1 MAQSEMT
8 VVELREWLRGW
19 VCRATGLE
27 LSKVTD
33 DRSLEEYGLSSRD
46 AVTLSADLED
56 LLGRPLDATVA
67 YQHPTIATLA
77 EYAINGPVESDEP
90 VDLHTFRERGAGM
103 EFDVAIIGM
112 ATRFPGGADTPEAT
126 WELLSSGRDATGPRP
141 ASRWSEWAGDAY
153 VQQVL
158 AEAPDSGGWLAD
170 DEVRDF
176 DAEFFGM
183 SPREAEMVDPQQ
195 RLALELTWEALENAH
210 LPASDLKGHEVGVFI
225 GSSSSDFQVFLTADS
240 AAASPYAV
248 TGASNSIISNRV
260 SYTFDFRGPSMT
272 LDTACST
279 SLVTIHEAV
288 NSLRLHESDLA
299 VAGGVNMMLA
309 PAATMGFAKTG
320 AALSPDGKIKAFS
333 SDANGICRAEGGG
346 VFILKR
352 LSEAERDG
360 DQILAVIKGSAVN
373 SDGRSNG
380 MTAPNPDAQVAVLRQ
395 AYADAGVNPR
405 EVDYIEAHGTG
416 TILGDPIEASALGQ
430 VLGRGRDADKP
441 TLLGSAKT
449 NFGHMESA
457 AGAAG
462 LAKVVLGMNKDA
474 LPPTLNFAGP
484 NPYID
489 FDTARLSVVT
499 DTTAWP
505 RYSGRALAGVSGF
518 GFGGTNAHV
527 VVAEY
532 QPTPVMALTDADA
545 APGADAGAGEAGSVT
560 AAGADS
566 AAGGVDG
573 DVVVVAPGAGTTADA
588 EQGTDAGQGTDTAG
602 TDDVARSV
610 AEAVAR
616 NAETLATTGTSA
628 PGAPATVLVVSG
640 SLPSRRRATAGQIAD
655 WLEAQDDSLD
665 LGAVARTLATRNHG
679 RSRGAVV
686 GHTRAELVAGL
697 RALAAGDPGPGVFS
711 ADAPAGTGD
720 VWVFAGFGAQHRKM
734 AKELYLSNP
743 LFASCLDAVDDLI
756 DFEAGYRMA
765 EMFLDDEVTYGVET
779 AQVGIFA
786 IQIALIDT
794 LKALGASPEA
804 VIGHSMGE
812 VAAAY
817 ATGGLNLEDAVRVI
831 CVRSRLMGDAE
842 QQVSDEDAGAMALV
856 EYSADEVAQIIADN
870 PQFASIEPAV
880 YAAPTHTTV
889 GGRAKPVA
897 EFVAWVEE
905 QGKFARQLQVRGAG
919 HTSDVDML
927 LGELAAEIA
936 GLEPRPLTAA
946 LFSSVDREVLYR
958 AGDGPIHSEEYWVKG
973 MRHQVWFTHAVRK
986 AVDDGYVTFLEFAPN
1001 PVAAMSIAA
1010 TCFDAGLMEP
1020 NLLYSLKRKESEADT
1035 LLNAIAQLYVHG
1047 HTIDMPSVVEMLH
1060 GHVTGAGR
1068 YAAVPGTQWKR
1079 RTLWPAVTAGGGSGE
1094 GRMPGAHV
1102 ALPDGRHA
1110 WQARAEVVPSVDALM
1125 TAAAASVVEGATL
1138 TAVNRPGLLPASG
1151 AVTTTMTPHPGGASL
1166 QVHAH
1171 VGDGAAPRF
1180 ELVAECAVTGGTPI
1194 DPDAAPE
1201 PHYVSAES
1209 DAPVVEGDE
1218 DDDEAS
1224 GRWDPNSGE
1233 KIGDR
1238 LARIIG
1244 SSMGYSPDDLPRE
1257 LPLLD
1262 LGLDSLMAVR
1272 IKNRVEHEFS
1282 IPPLELQ
1289 AMRDASL
1296 NDVTDMVTFAVENP
1310 EQVGELAAQQA
1321 SGEGAV
1327 DVAALR
1333 DGGAAAAG
1341 AAGAA
1346 VAGGAAAGG
1355 GASGAADADSV
1366 SIAPRDD
1373 TERMAFGAWAVVTGA
1388 AAPGVTGALPTIDDA
1403 TRATLAAR
1411 LSERSGGDIS
1421 AEQVAGVTTIAE
1433 VADLLRPFTESA
1445 VEGNVRV
1452 LREGSDQRTPL
1463 FLFHAA
1469 GGSSFVYEPLVERLA
1484 ADTPVYGVERTEGP
1498 LPERAASYLDR
1509 IREIAGGRPIAVG
1522 GWSFGG
1528 ALAVE
1533 VAQQLRGQGH
1543 EIALVVLL
1551 DTVQPSEAVPD
1562 TLDEAEARWKRYSE
1576 FAKKT
1581 YGLDVQVPREFLAEH
1596 GEDGVLAMLLEAMGS
1611 EANAMGGGVIE
1622 HQRASFVDNRIL
1634 QSADLTNW
1642 AGTGA
1647 EVPFVLYR
1655 AERMHDG
1662 AIELEPRYAH
1672 VDPDGGWAQI
1682 VTELE
1687 IVHLSGDH
1695 LAIVDEPVVGTVGK
1709 HLARRLSELDSDVLK
1724 GPDA

>member
-8 VVELREWLRGW
+8 VVELRDWLRGW
-19 VCRATGLE
+19 VSRATGLDVA
-27 LSKVTD
+27 KVTD
-33 DRSLEEYGLSSRD
+33 DRSLEEFGLSSRD

-67 YQHPTIATLA
+67 YQHPTIASLA
-77 EYAINGPVESDEP
+77 EYVVNGPAEIDEP
-90 VDLHTFRERGAGM
+90 GDLHTFRHRGAGM
-103 EFDVAIIGM
+103 EFDVAVIGF
-112 ATRFPGGADTPEAT
+112 ATRFPGGADSPEAT
-126 WELLSSGRDATGPRP
+126 WELLSEGRDATSPRP
-141 ASRWSEWAGDAY
+141 ATRWSEWAGDSY

-158 AEAPDSGGWLAD
+158 AEAPDRGGWLD
-170 DEVRDF
+170 DSEVRDF

-195 RLALELTWEALENAH
+195 RLALELTWEALEHAH

-225 GSSSSDFQVFLTADS
+225 GSSSSDYQVFLTSDS

-279 SLVTIHEAV
+279 SLVAIHEAV

-320 AALSPDGKIKAFS
+320 AALSPDGRIKAFS

-346 VFILKR
+346 LFILKR

-360 DQILAVIKGSAVN
+360 DVVLAVIKGSAVN

-395 AYADAGVNPR
+395 AYADAGVDPR
-405 EVDYIEAHGTG
+405 DVDYIEAHGTG
-416 TILGDPIEASALGQ
+416 TILGDPIEATAIGQ
-430 VLGRGRDADKP
+430 VLGRGRDADRP

-462 LAKVVLGMNKDA
+462 LAKIILGMGHDS

-489 FDTARLSVVT
+489 FDAARLSVVT
-499 DTTAWP
+499 ENRPWP

-532 QPTPVMALTDADA
+532 QPAPVRAARTNDPQATGAEATDAMEAGAEATDAQNTGGDDTA
-545 APGADAGAGEAGSVT
+545 APG
-560 AAGADS
+560 S
-566 AAGGVDG
+566 A
-573 DVVVVAPGAGTTADA
+573 P
-588 EQGTDAGQGTDTAG
+588 Q
-602 TDDVARSV
+602 DDVARSV

-616 NAETLATTGTSA
+616 NAEVLATTGTSA
-628 PGAPATVLVVSG
+628 PGAAATVLVVSG
-640 SLPSRRRATAGQIAD
+640 SLPSRRKATAGQLAD
-655 WLEAQDDSLD
+655 WLESQDDSVD

-686 GHTRAELVAGL
+686 GHTRTELVAGL

-720 VWVFAGFGAQHRKM
+720 VWVFSGFGAQHRKM

-756 DFEAGYRMA
+756 DFEAGYRMV
-765 EMFLDDEVTYGVET
+765 EMFLDDSVTYEVEN

-786 IQIALIDT
+786 VQVALVDT
-794 LKALGASPEA
+794 LKALGAKPEA

-817 ATGGLNLEDAVRVI
+817 AAGGLSLEDAVRVI

-856 EYSADEVAQIIADN
+856 EYSAEEIAQIIADN

-936 GLEPRPLTAA
+936 GLEPRELTSG
-946 LFSSVDREVLYR
+946 LFSSVDKETFYR
-958 AGDGPIHSEEYWVKG
+958 AGHEPIHAEEYWVKG
-973 MRHQVWFTHAVRK
+973 MRHSVWFTHAVRK
-986 AVDDGYVTFLEFAPN
+986 AVEAGYVTFLEFAPN
-1001 PVAAMSIAA
+1001 PVAAMSVAA

-1020 NLLYSLKRKESEADT
+1020 NLLHTLKRKESEADT
-1035 LLNAIAQLYVHG
+1035 LLHAIAQLYVHG
-1047 HTIDMPSVVEMLH
+1047 HEVNMDQVVEMLH
-1060 GHVTGAGR
+1060 GYVTGPGR
-1068 YAAVPGTQWKR
+1068 YAAVPGTAWKR
-1079 RTLWPAVTAGGGSGE
+1079 RTLWPTVTAGGGSGE
-1094 GRMPGAHV
+1094 GRMPGSHV

-1110 WQARAEVVPSVDALM
+1110 WQVRAEVVPSVDALM
-1125 TAAAASVVEGATL
+1125 GAAAASVLEGAVL
-1138 TAVNRPGLLPASG
+1138 TAVHRPGVLPVAG

-1171 VGDGAAPRF
+1171 TGDGATQSF
-1180 ELVAECAVTGGTPI
+1180 TLVAECAVSGGTPI
-1194 DPDAAPE
+1194 DPEDQPG

-1209 DAPVVEGDE
+1209 DAPVVDGD
-1218 DDDEAS
+1218 DDDEADN
-1224 GRWDPNSGE
+1224 RWSPDSDE
-1233 KIGDR
+1233 SIGDR
-1238 LARIIG
+1238 LARIVG

-1289 AMRDASL
+1289 AMRDASM
-1296 NDVTDMVTFAVENP
+1296 NDVVQMVTFAVENP
-1310 EQVGELAAQQA
+1310 DKVGELADQQA
-1321 SGEGAV
+1321 RGEGVV
-1327 DVAALR
+1327 DIAALR
-1333 DGGAAAAG
+1333 GDAPAGGDSAAG
-1341 AAGAA
+1341 AG
-1346 VAGGAAAGG
+1346 AGGSAAPDVA
-1355 GASGAADADSV
+1355 
-1366 SIAPRDD
+1366 IAPRDD

-1388 AAPGVTGALPTIDDA
+1388 AAPGVIGTLPALDES
-1403 TRATLAAR
+1403 TRTALADR
-1411 LSERSGGDIS
+1411 LSARCGGEIT
-1421 AEQVAGVTTIAE
+1421 AEQLAGATTIAE
-1433 VADLLRPFTESA
+1433 VADLLRPFTEVA
-1445 VEGNVRV
+1445 VEGNIRV
-1452 LREGSDQRTPL
+1452 LREGSADSTPL

-1469 GGSSFVYEPLVERLA
+1469 GGSSFVYEPLVDRLDG
-1484 ADTPVYGVERTEGP
+1484 DTPVYGVERTEGP
-1498 LPERAASYLDR
+1498 LEERAAGYLDR
-1509 IREIAGGRPIAVG
+1509 IREIASGRPVALG

-1533 VAQQLRGQGH
+1533 VARQLRAADDVV
-1543 EIALVVLL
+1543 ALVALL
-1551 DTVQPSEAVPD
+1551 DTVQPSEPIPD

-1576 FAKKT
+1576 FAKRT
-1581 YGLDVQVPREFLAEH
+1581 YGLDVEVPREFLAEH
-1596 GEDGVLAMLLEAMGS
+1596 GEDGVLGMLLEGLGA

-1634 QSADLTNW
+1634 QSADLSTW
-1642 AGTGA
+1642 AGVGA
-1647 EVPFVLYR
+1647 EVSFVLYR
-1655 AERMHDG
+1655 AERMHEG
-1662 AIELEPRYAH
+1662 AIELEPRYAR
-1672 VDPDGGWAQI
+1672 VDRDGGWGRI
-1682 VTELE
+1682 VSDLE
-1687 IVHLSGDH
+1687 VVQLKGDH
-1695 LAIVDEPVVGTVGK
+1695 LAVVDEPVVGTVGR
-1709 HLARRLSELDSDVLK
+1709 HLARRLSEIDAGVLK
-1724 GPDA
+1724 GSDA

>member
-19 VCRATGLE
+19 VCRATGLD

-56 LLGRPLDATVA
+56 LVGRPLDATVA
-67 YQHPTIATLA
+67 YQHPTIASLA
-77 EYAINGPVESDEP
+77 EYVVNGPAELDEP
-90 VDLHTFRERGAGM
+90 TDLHTFRERGAGM
-103 EFDVAIIGM
+103 EFDVAVIGF
-112 ATRFPGGADTPEAT
+112 ATRFPGGADTPEST
-126 WELLSSGRDATGPRP
+126 WELLASGRDATSPRP
-141 ASRWSEWAGDAY
+141 ATRWSEWAGDAY

-158 AEAPDSGGWLAD
+158 AEAPDRGGWLD
-170 DEVRDF
+170 DSEVRDF

-210 LPASDLKGHEVGVFI
+210 LPASDLKGREVGVFI
-225 GSSSSDFQVFLTADS
+225 GSSSSDYQVFLTSDS

-279 SLVTIHEAV
+279 SLVTVHEAV

-320 AALSPDGKIKAFS
+320 AALSPDGRIKAFS

-360 DQILAVIKGSAVN
+360 DEILAVIKGSAVN

-395 AYADAGVNPR
+395 AYADAGVDPKT
-405 EVDYIEAHGTG
+405 VDYIEAHGTG
-416 TILGDPIEASALGQ
+416 TILGDPIEATALGQ
-430 VLGRGRDADKP
+430 VLGRGRDADRP

-462 LAKVVLGMNKDA
+462 LAKVILGIGKNA

-489 FDTARLSVVT
+489 FDAARLSVVT
-499 DTTAWP
+499 ETTPWP
-505 RYSGRALAGVSGF
+505 RYSGRAVAGVSGF

-532 QPTPVMALTDADA
+532 QPSRAPAPV
-545 APGADAGAGEAGSVT
+545 GAV
-560 AAGADS
+560 
-566 AAGGVDG
+566 
-573 DVVVVAPGAGTTADA
+573 
-588 EQGTDAGQGTDTAG
+588 DTAV
-602 TDDVARSV
+602 DDVARSV
-610 AEAVAR
+610 SDAVIR
-616 NAETLATTGTSA
+616 NADELATTGTSVA
-628 PGAPATVLVVSG
+628 GAAATVLVVSG
-640 SLPSRRRATAGQIAD
+640 SLPSRRKATAGQIAD
-655 WLEAQDDSLD
+655 WLEAQDDSVD
-665 LGAVARTLATRNHG
+665 LGAVARTLAARNHG

-697 RALAAGDPGPGVFS
+697 RALSVGDPGPGVFS

-720 VWVFAGFGAQHRKM
+720 VWVFSGFGAQHRKM

-743 LFASCLDAVDDLI
+743 LFAHCLDAVDELI
-756 DFEAGYRMA
+756 DFEAGYRMV
-765 EMFLDDEVTYGVET
+765 ELFLDDSVTYEVEN

-786 IQIALIDT
+786 IQVALIDT
-794 LKALGASPEA
+794 LRALGAKPEA

-817 ATGGLNLEDAVRVI
+817 ATGGLSLEDAVRVI

-842 QQVSDEDAGAMALV
+842 GQVSDAEAGAMALV

-936 GLEPRPLTAA
+936 GLEPRTLTSG
-946 LFSSVDREVLYR
+946 LFSSVDRETFYR
-958 AGDGPIHSEEYWVKG
+958 AGHEPIHAEEYWVKG
-973 MRHQVWFTHAVRK
+973 MRHQVWFTQAVRK
-986 AVDDGYVTFLEFAPN
+986 AVDAGYVTFLELAPN
-1001 PVAAMSIAA
+1001 PVAAMSVAA

-1020 NLLYSLKRKESEADT
+1020 NLVYTLKRKESEADT
-1035 LLNAIAQLYVHG
+1035 LLSAIAQLYVHG
-1047 HTIDMPSVVEMLH
+1047 HEVDMPSVVEMLH
-1060 GHVTGAGR
+1060 GHVTGPGR
-1068 YAAVPGTQWKR
+1068 YAQVPGTAWKR
-1079 RTLWPAVTAGGGSGE
+1079 RTLWPTVTAGGGSGE
-1094 GRMPGAHV
+1094 GRMPGSYV

-1110 WQARAEVVPSVDALM
+1110 WQVRAEVVPSVDALM
-1125 TAAAASVVEGATL
+1125 TSAAASVVEGATL
-1138 TAVNRPGLLPASG
+1138 TAVNRPGVLPAAG
-1151 AVTTTMTPHPGGASL
+1151 TVTTTMTPHPGGASL
-1166 QVHAH
+1166 RVHAH
-1171 VGDGAAPRF
+1171 TGTAAAPAF
-1180 ELVAECAVTGGTPI
+1180 SLVAECAVTGGTPV
-1194 DPDAAPE
+1194 DPDSAPE
-1201 PHYVSAES
+1201 THYVSAES
-1209 DAPVVEGDE
+1209 DAPVVES
-1218 DDDEAS
+1218 DDDEADN
-1224 GRWDPNSGE
+1224 RWTPDSGE
-1233 KIGDR
+1233 EIGDR

-1272 IKNRVEHEFS
+1272 IKNRVEHEFA

-1296 NDVTDMVTFAVENP
+1296 NDVAEMVRFAVENP

-1321 SGEGAV
+1321 RGEGNGAV

-1333 DGGAAAAG
+1333 DHDATSGSFDGADAGSPSSAG
-1341 AAGAA
+1341 A
-1346 VAGGAAAGG
+1346 GG
-1355 GASGAADADSV
+1355 DAV

-1388 AAPGVTGALPTIDDA
+1388 AAPGVTGTLPAIDDA
-1403 TRATLAAR
+1403 TRSALAAR
-1411 LSERSGGDIS
+1411 LSDRTGGDITVDQL
-1421 AEQVAGVTTIAE
+1421 AAAGTIADI
-1433 VADLLRPFTESA
+1433 ADLLRPFTEVA
-1445 VEGNVRV
+1445 VEGNIRV
-1452 LREGSDQRTPL
+1452 LAEGTAQATPL

-1469 GGSSFVYEPLVERLA
+1469 GGSSFVYEPLVDRLGGGN
-1484 ADTPVYGVERTEGP
+1484 PVYGVERTEGP
-1498 LPERAASYLDR
+1498 LVERAAGYLDR
-1509 IREIAGGRPIAVG
+1509 IRELAAGRPVALG

-1533 VAQQLRGQGH
+1533 VARQLRLAGD
-1543 EIALVVLL
+1543 EVALVALL
-1551 DTVQPSEAVPD
+1551 DTVQPSEPIPD
-1562 TLDEAEARWKRYSE
+1562 TLDEAEARWKRYSD
-1576 FAKKT
+1576 FAKRT
-1581 YGLDVQVPREFLAEH
+1581 YGLDVEVPREFLAEH
-1596 GEDGVLAMLLEAMGS
+1596 GEDGVLGMLLGALGA

-1634 QSADLTNW
+1634 QSADLSSW
-1642 AGTGA
+1642 AGVGA

-1655 AERMHDG
+1655 AERMHGG

-1672 VDPDGGWAQI
+1672 VDPDGGWAGI
-1682 VTELE
+1682 VTDLE
-1687 IVHLSGDH
+1687 IVQLRGDH
-1695 LAIVDEPVVGTVGK
+1695 LAVVDEPVVGTVGK
-1709 HLARRLSELDSDVLK
+1709 HLARRLSELDAGVRKESD
-1724 GPDA
+1724 A

>member
-8 VVELREWLRGW
+8 VVELREWMRGW
-19 VCRATGLE
+19 VCRATGLDI
-27 LSKVTD
+27 SKVTD

-46 AVTLSADLED
+46 AVSLSADLED
-56 LLGRPLDATVA
+56 LIGRPLDATVA
-67 YQHPTIATLA
+67 YQHPTIASLA
-77 EYAINGPVESDEP
+77 EYVVNGPVEADEP
-90 VDLHTFRERGAGM
+90 TDLHTFRERGAGM
-103 EFDVAIIGM
+103 EFDVAVIGL
-112 ATRFPGGADTPEAT
+112 ATRFPGGADSPEAT
-126 WELLSSGRDATGPRP
+126 WDLLASGRDATSPRP
-141 ASRWSEWAGDAY
+141 DSRWSEWAGDAY

-158 AEAPDSGGWLAD
+158 AEAPDRGGWLD
-170 DEVRDF
+170 DTEVKDF

-210 LPASDLKGHEVGVFI
+210 IPASDLKGREVGVFM
-225 GSSSSDFQVFLTADS
+225 GSSSSDYQVLLTSDS

-248 TGASNSIISNRV
+248 TGASNSIISNRI

-279 SLVTIHEAV
+279 SLVAVHEAV
-288 NSLRLHESDLA
+288 NSLRLHESDLV

-320 AALSPDGKIKAFS
+320 AALSPDGRIKAFS
-333 SDANGICRAEGGG
+333 SDANGICRSEGGG

-360 DQILAVIKGSAVN
+360 DEILAVIKGSAVN

-380 MTAPNPDAQVAVLRQ
+380 MTAPNPDAQVSVLRQ
-395 AYADAGVNPR
+395 AYADAGVDPR

-416 TILGDPIEASALGQ
+416 TILGDPIEATAIGQ
-430 VLGRGRDADKP
+430 VLGRGRDADRP

-462 LAKVVLGMNKDA
+462 LAKIILGMQHDA
-474 LPPTLNFAGP
+474 VPPTINYAGP

-489 FDTARLSVVT
+489 FDAARLSVVT
-499 DTTAWP
+499 ETTPWP
-505 RYSGRALAGVSGF
+505 RYSGRAVAGISGF

-532 QPTPVMALTDADA
+532 RPQPAHVVVDAPSDTSTDAPADTDPTTATTDA
-545 APGADAGAGEAGSVT
+545 AT
-560 AAGADS
+560 
-566 AAGGVDG
+566 
-573 DVVVVAPGAGTTADA
+573 TTATA
-588 EQGTDAGQGTDTAG
+588 TD
-602 TDDVARSV
+602 DDVARCV
-610 AEAVAR
+610 ADAVAR
-616 NAETLATTGTSA
+616 NADELATTGTA
-628 PGAPATVLVVSG
+628 VPGPPATVLVVSA
-640 SLPSRRRATAGQIAD
+640 SLPSRRKATAAQVAD
-655 WLEAQDDSLD
+655 WLEAQDDSID
-665 LGAVARTLATRNHG
+665 LGAVARTLSTRNHG

-720 VWVFAGFGAQHRKM
+720 VWVFSGFGSQHRKM

-743 LFASCLDAVDDLI
+743 LFASCLDAVDELI
-756 DFEAGYRMA
+756 DFEAGYRIA
-765 EMFLDDEVTYGVET
+765 ELILDDSQTYELENS
-779 AQVGIFA
+779 QVGIFA
-786 IQIALIDT
+786 IQVALVDT
-794 LKALGASPEA
+794 LRALGAKPEA

-831 CVRSRLMGDAE
+831 TVRSRLMGDAE
-842 QQVSDEDAGAMALV
+842 GQVSEEEAGAMALV
-856 EYSADEVAQIIADN
+856 EYSAEEIAQIIADN

-897 EFVAWVEE
+897 DFVAWVEE

-936 GLEPRPLTAA
+936 GLEPRELTSG
-946 LFSSVDREVLYR
+946 LFSSVDRETFYR
-958 AGDGPIHSEEYWVKG
+958 AGHEPVHAEEYWVKG
-973 MRHQVWFTHAVRK
+973 MRHSVWFTHAVRK
-986 AVDDGYVTFLEFAPN
+986 AVDAGYVTFLELAPN
-1001 PVAAMSIAA
+1001 PVAAMSVAA

-1020 NLLYSLKRKESEADT
+1020 NLLHALKRKESEADT
-1035 LLNAIAQLYVHG
+1035 LLHAIAQLYVHG
-1047 HTIDMPSVVEMLH
+1047 HTIDMPSVVEMIH
-1060 GHVTGAGR
+1060 GYVTGPDR
-1068 YAAVPGTQWKR
+1068 YAPVPGTAWKR
-1079 RTLWPAVTAGGGSGE
+1079 RTLWPKVTAGGGSGD
-1094 GRMPGAHV
+1094 GRMPGSYV

-1110 WQARAEVVPSVDALM
+1110 WQVRAEVVPSVDALM
-1125 TAAAASVVEGATL
+1125 SAAAAAVIEGATL
-1138 TAVNRPGLLPASG
+1138 TAVDRPGILPPSG
-1151 AVTTTMTPHPGGASL
+1151 SVTTTLTPHPGGASL
-1166 QVHAH
+1166 QVHARS
-1171 VGDGAAPRF
+1171 DEESAPF
-1180 ELVAECAVTGGTPI
+1180 VLVASGAVSGGAPI
-1194 DPDAAPE
+1194 DPSTAPE
-1201 PHYVSAES
+1201 MPHFESDES
-1209 DAPVVEGDE
+1209 DAPVVGED
-1218 DDDEAS
+1218 DDDEADT
-1224 GRWDPNSGE
+1224 RWNPESGE
-1233 KIGDR
+1233 SISDR

-1257 LPLLD
+1257 LALLD

-1296 NDVTDMVTFAVENP
+1296 NDVAEMVRFAVENP
-1310 EQVGELAAQQA
+1310 EEVGELAAQQA
-1321 SGEGAV
+1321 RGEGAV

-1333 DGGAAAAG
+1333 DGDSGDG
-1341 AAGAA
+1341 
-1346 VAGGAAAGG
+1346 
-1355 GASGAADADSV
+1355 SGAADSDGAAGSDGAAPAGDAVSV
-1366 SIAPRDD
+1366 APRDD

-1388 AAPGVTGALPTIDDA
+1388 AAPGVTGALPSIDEA
-1403 TRATLAAR
+1403 TRETLARR
-1411 LSERSGGDIS
+1411 LSERSGGDIT
-1421 AEQVAGVTTIAE
+1421 ADQLAGASTIAE
-1433 VADLLRPFTESA
+1433 VADLLRPFTEVA
-1445 VEGNVRV
+1445 VEGNIRV
-1452 LREGSDQRTPL
+1452 LAQGEEGRTPL

-1469 GGSSFVYEPLVERLA
+1469 GGSSFVYEPLVERLGEG
-1484 ADTPVYGVERTEGP
+1484 TPVYGVERVEGP
-1498 LPERAASYLDR
+1498 LEARAATYLDR
-1509 IREIAGGRPIAVG
+1509 VRELAAGRPVALG

-1533 VAQQLRGQGH
+1533 VARQLRAAGD
-1543 EIALVVLL
+1543 EVSLVVLL
-1551 DTVQPSEAVPD
+1551 DTVQPSEPIPD

-1576 FAKKT
+1576 FAKRT
-1581 YGLDVQVPREFLAEH
+1581 YGLDVEVPRDFLAEH
-1596 GEDGVLAMLLEAMGS
+1596 GEDGVLDMLMGVLGA

-1634 QSADLTNW
+1634 QSADMSSW
-1642 AGTGA
+1642 AGVGA

-1662 AIELEPRYAH
+1662 AIELEPRYERI
-1672 VDPDGGWAQI
+1672 DPDGGWAAV
-1682 VTELE
+1682 VTDLE
-1687 IVHLSGDH
+1687 VVHLEGDH
-1695 LAIVDEPVVGTVGK
+1695 LAMVDEPVVGTVGK
-1709 HLARRLSELDSDVLK
+1709 HLARRLTELDAGVRK
-1724 GPDA
+1724 GTNA

>member
-8 VVELREWLRGW
+8 VVELREWMRGW
-19 VCRATGLE
+19 VCRATGLDI
-27 LSKVTD
+27 SKVTD

-46 AVTLSADLED
+46 AVSLSADLED
-56 LLGRPLDATVA
+56 LIGRPLDATVA
-67 YQHPTIATLA
+67 YQHPTIASLA
-77 EYAINGPVESDEP
+77 EYVVNGPVESEAPTDF
-90 VDLHTFRERGAGM
+90 HTFRDRGAGM
-103 EFDVAIIGM
+103 EFDVAVIGF

-126 WELLSSGRDATGPRP
+126 WELLASGRDATTPRP
-141 ASRWSEWAGDAY
+141 ATRWSEWSGDAY

-158 AEAPDSGGWLAD
+158 SEAPDRGGWLD
-170 DEVRDF
+170 DAEVRDF

-210 LPASDLKGHEVGVFI
+210 LPASDLKGHEVGVFM
-225 GSSSSDFQVFLTADS
+225 GSSSSDYQVFLTSDS

-279 SLVTIHEAV
+279 SLVAIHEAV
-288 NSLRLHESDLA
+288 NSLRLHESDLV

-320 AALSPDGKIKAFS
+320 AALSPDGRIKAFS
-333 SDANGICRAEGGG
+333 SDANGICRSEGGG

-360 DQILAVIKGSAVN
+360 NDILAVIKGSAVN

-395 AYADAGVNPR
+395 AYADAGVDPR

-416 TILGDPIEASALGQ
+416 TILGDPIEATALGQ
-430 VLGRGRDADKP
+430 VLGRGREADRP

-462 LAKVVLGMNKDA
+462 LAKIILGMTNDA
-474 LPPTLNFAGP
+474 LPPTINFAGP

-489 FDTARLSVVT
+489 FDAARLSVVT
-499 DTTAWP
+499 ETTGWP
-505 RYSGRALAGVSGF
+505 RYSGRALAGISGF

-532 QPTPVMALTDADA
+532 QPAPVRASEETTVDEDSVS
-545 APGADAGAGEAGSVT
+545 DVRAGEVAT
-560 AAGADS
+560 PDAPAAEAPAPEAPAAATPAAAD
-566 AAGGVDG
+566 DI
-573 DVVVVAPGAGTTADA
+573 
-588 EQGTDAGQGTDTAG
+588 
-602 TDDVARSV
+602 ARCV
-610 AEAVAR
+610 AEAVER
-616 NAETLATTGTSA
+616 NADELATTGTSV

-640 SLPSRRRATAGQIAD
+640 SLPSRRKSTAGQIAD
-655 WLEAQDDSLD
+655 WLEAQDDSVD

-686 GHTRAELVAGL
+686 GHTRDELVAGL

-720 VWVFAGFGAQHRKM
+720 VWVFSGFGSQHRKM

-743 LFASCLDAVDDLI
+743 LFASCLDAVDELI
-756 DFEAGYRMA
+756 DFEAGYRIA
-765 EMFLDDEVTYGVET
+765 ELILDDSQTYELENS
-779 AQVGIFA
+779 QVGIFA
-786 IQIALIDT
+786 IQVALVDT
-794 LKALGASPEA
+794 LRALGARPEA

-817 ATGGLNLEDAVRVI
+817 ATGGLGLEDAVRVI

-842 QQVSDEDAGAMALV
+842 GQVSEEEAGAMALV
-856 EYSADEVAQIIADN
+856 EYSAEEIAQIIADN
-870 PQFASIEPAV
+870 PRFASIEPAV

-897 EFVAWVEE
+897 DFVAWVEE

-936 GLEPRPLTAA
+936 GLEPRELTSG
-946 LFSSVDREVLYR
+946 LFSSVDRETFYR
-958 AGDGPIHSEEYWVKG
+958 AGHEPVHAEEYWVKG
-973 MRHQVWFTHAVRK
+973 MRHSVWFTHAVRK
-986 AVDDGYVTFLEFAPN
+986 AVEAGYVTFLELAPN
-1001 PVAAMSIAA
+1001 PVAAMSVAA

-1020 NLLYSLKRKESEADT
+1020 NLLHTLKRKESEADT
-1035 LLNAIAQLYVHG
+1035 LLHAVAQLYVHG
-1047 HTIDMPSVVEMLH
+1047 HTIDVPSVVEMIH
-1060 GHVTGAGR
+1060 GYVTGPGR
-1068 YAAVPGTQWKR
+1068 YAPVPGTAWKR
-1079 RTLWPAVTAGGGSGE
+1079 RTLWPKVTAGGGSGE
-1094 GRMPGAHV
+1094 GRMPGSHV

-1110 WQARAEVVPSVDALM
+1110 WQVRAEVVPSVDALM
-1125 TAAAASVVEGATL
+1125 TAAAASVLEGATL
-1138 TAVNRPGLLPASG
+1138 TAVNRPGVLPAAGS
-1151 AVTTTMTPHPGGASL
+1151 VTTTMTPHPGGASV
-1166 QVHAH
+1166 QVHARA
-1171 VGDGAAPRF
+1171 GDAPAAF
-1180 ELVAECAVTGGTPI
+1180 VLVAECAVTGGAPITP
-1194 DPDAAPE
+1194 DSAPE
-1201 PHYVSAES
+1201 QHYVSSES
-1209 DAPVVEGDE
+1209 DAPVVDDE
-1218 DDDEAS
+1218 DDDDEVDT
-1224 GRWDPNSGE
+1224 RWNPDSGE
-1233 KIGDR
+1233 AIGDR

-1272 IKNRVEHEFS
+1272 IKNRVEHEFA

-1296 NDVTDMVTFAVENP
+1296 DDVADMVRFAVENP
-1310 EQVGELAAQQA
+1310 DRVGDLAAQQA
-1321 SGEGAV
+1321 RGEGAV

-1333 DGGAAAAG
+1333 GDAPASEEGSGADD
-1341 AAGAA
+1341 AA
-1346 VAGGAAAGG
+1346 VA
-1355 GASGAADADSV
+1355 
-1366 SIAPRDD
+1366 IAPRDD

-1388 AAPGVTGALPTIDDA
+1388 AAPGVTGTLPAIDED
-1403 TRATLAAR
+1403 TRASLAER
-1411 LSERSGGDIS
+1411 LSARSGGDIT
-1421 AEQVAGVTTIAE
+1421 AAQVAGATTIAE
-1433 VADLLRPFTESA
+1433 VADLLRPFTEVA
-1445 VEGNVRV
+1445 VEGNIRV
-1452 LREGSDQRTPL
+1452 LAEGSAEGTPL

-1469 GGSSFVYEPLVERLA
+1469 GGSSFVYEPLVDRLG
-1484 ADTPVYGVERTEGP
+1484 ADTPVYGVERVEGP
-1498 LPERAASYLDR
+1498 LEERAASYLDR
-1509 IREIAGGRPIAVG
+1509 IREIAAGRPLAVG

-1533 VAQQLRGQGH
+1533 VARQLRAAGD
-1543 EIALVVLL
+1543 EVALVVLL
-1551 DTVQPSEAVPD
+1551 DTVQPSEPIPD
-1562 TLDEAEARWKRYSE
+1562 TLDEAEARWRRYSE
-1576 FAKKT
+1576 FAKRT
-1581 YGLDVQVPREFLAEH
+1581 YGLDVEVPRDFLAEH
-1596 GEDGVLAMLLEAMGS
+1596 GEDGVLDMLLGAVGA

-1634 QSADLTNW
+1634 QSADLSTW
-1642 AGTGA
+1642 AGVGA

-1672 VDPDGGWAQI
+1672 IDPDGGWARI
-1682 VTELE
+1682 VGDLE
-1687 IVHLSGDH
+1687 VVQLDGDH
-1695 LAIVDEPVVGTVGK
+1695 LAMVDEPVVGTVGK
-1709 HLARRLSELDSDVLK
+1709 HLARRLTELDAGVRK
-1724 GPDA
+1724 GTDA

>member
-27 LSKVTD
+27 LSQVTD

-56 LLGRPLDATVA
+56 LLGAPLDATVA
-67 YQHPTIATLA
+67 YQHPTIASLA
-77 EYAINGPVESDEP
+77 EYVVHGPPEIDEP
-90 VDLHTFRERGAGM
+90 ADLHTFRERGAGM
-103 EFDVAIIGM
+103 EFDVAVIGF

-126 WELLSSGRDATGPRP
+126 WQLLAEGRDATSPRP
-141 ASRWSEWAGDAY
+141 DSRWSEWAGDAY

-158 AEAPDSGGWLAD
+158 AEAPDRGGWLD
-170 DEVRDF
+170 DTEVRDF

-210 LPASDLKGHEVGVFI
+210 LPASDLKGREVSVFM
-225 GSSSSDFQVFLTADS
+225 GSSSSDYQVFLTSDS

-248 TGASNSIISNRV
+248 TGASNSIIANRI

-279 SLVTIHEAV
+279 SLVAIHEAV

-320 AALSPDGKIKAFS
+320 AALSPDGRIKAFS
-333 SDANGICRAEGGG
+333 SDADGICRAEGGG

-360 DQILAVIKGSAVN
+360 DEILAVVKGSAVN

-395 AYADAGVNPR
+395 AYADAGVDPR
-405 EVDYIEAHGTG
+405 QVDYIEAHGTG
-416 TILGDPIEASALGQ
+416 TILGDPIEATALGQ
-430 VLGRGRDADKP
+430 VLGRGRDADRP
-441 TLLGSAKT
+441 TLLGSSKT

-462 LAKVVLGMNKDA
+462 LAKIILGMNKDA
-474 LPPTLNFAGP
+474 LPPTINFAGP

-489 FDTARLSVVT
+489 FDAARLSVVT
-499 DTTAWP
+499 ETTAWP
-505 RYSGRALAGVSGF
+505 RYSGRALAGISGF

-532 QPTPVMALTDADA
+532 QPAPVQVPEEAPEGAPAETPGKVDDRTD
-545 APGADAGAGEAGSVT
+545 
-560 AAGADS
+560 
-566 AAGGVDG
+566 
-573 DVVVVAPGAGTTADA
+573 
-588 EQGTDAGQGTDTAG
+588 
-602 TDDVARSV
+602 DDVARCV
-610 AEAVAR
+610 AEAVER
-616 NAETLATTGTSA
+616 NADELATTGTSV

-640 SLPSRRRATAGQIAD
+640 NLPSRRKATAGQIAD
-655 WLEAQDDSLD
+655 WLEAQDDSVD
-665 LGAVARTLATRNHG
+665 LGAVARTLAARNHG

-686 GHTRAELVAGL
+686 GHTRDELVAGL

-720 VWVFAGFGAQHRKM
+720 VWVFSGFGAQHRKM

-743 LFASCLDAVDDLI
+743 LFASCLDAVDELI
-756 DFEAGYRMA
+756 DFEAGYRMS
-765 EMFLDDEVTYGVET
+765 ELILDDSQTYELENS
-779 AQVGIFA
+779 QVGIFA
-786 IQIALIDT
+786 IQVALVDT
-794 LKALGASPEA
+794 LKALGAKPEA

-817 ATGGLNLEDAVRVI
+817 ATGGLGLEDAVRVI

-842 QQVSDEDAGAMALV
+842 GQVSDADAGAMALV
-856 EYSADEVAQIIADN
+856 EYSADEIAQIIADN

-889 GGRAKPVA
+889 GGRAQPVA
-897 EFVAWVEE
+897 DFVAWVEQ

-936 GLEPRPLTAA
+936 GLEPRELTSG
-946 LFSSVDREVLYR
+946 LFSSVDRETFYR
-958 AGDGPIHSEEYWVKG
+958 AGHEPIHAEEYWVKG
-973 MRHQVWFTHAVRK
+973 MRHQVWFTQAVRK
-986 AVDDGYVTFLEFAPN
+986 AVDAGYVTFLELAPN
-1001 PVAAMSIAA
+1001 PVAAMSVAA

-1020 NLLYSLKRKESEADT
+1020 NLLHTLKRKESEADT
-1035 LLNAIAQLYVHG
+1035 LLHAIAQLYVHG
-1047 HTIDMPSVVEMLH
+1047 HAIDMPGVVEMIH
-1060 GHVTGAGR
+1060 GYVTGPGR
-1068 YAAVPGTQWKR
+1068 YAPVPGTAWKR
-1079 RTLWPAVTAGGGSGE
+1079 RTLWPQVTAGGGSGE
-1094 GRMPGAHV
+1094 GRMPGSHV

-1110 WQARAEVVPSVDALM
+1110 WQVRAEVVPSVDALM
-1125 TAAAASVVEGATL
+1125 TAAAGTVLRGAAL
-1138 TAVNRPGLLPASG
+1138 TAVNRPGVLPPSG

-1171 VGDGAAPRF
+1171 GEDAGSF
-1180 ELVAECAVTGGTPI
+1180 TLIAECAVSGGTPI
-1194 DPDAAPE
+1194 DPVSVPE
-1201 PHYVSAES
+1201 SHYVSTES
-1209 DAPVVEGDE
+1209 DAPVVDDHDMG
-1218 DDDEAS
+1218 DDDEADS
-1224 GRWDPNSGE
+1224 RWNPDSGE
-1233 KIGDR
+1233 KVTDR

-1296 NDVTDMVTFAVENP
+1296 NDVADMVTFAVENP
-1310 EQVGELAAQQA
+1310 DQVDELAAQQA
-1321 SGEGAV
+1321 RGEGAV

-1333 DGGAAAAG
+1333 GGESGDGGAADGGDRGDAG
-1341 AAGAA
+1341 SDA
-1346 VAGGAAAGG
+1346 VA
-1355 GASGAADADSV
+1355 
-1366 SIAPRDD
+1366 IAPRDD

-1388 AAPGVTGALPTIDDA
+1388 AAPGVLGALPAIDDP
-1403 TRATLAAR
+1403 TRAALAER
-1411 LSERSGGDIS
+1411 LSARSGGEITVD
-1421 AEQVAGVTTIAE
+1421 QLAGASTIAE
-1433 VADLLRPFTESA
+1433 VADLLRPFTEVA
-1445 VEGNVRV
+1445 VEGNIRV
-1452 LREGSDQRTPL
+1452 LNEGSPDATPL

-1469 GGSSFVYEPLVERLA
+1469 GGSSFVYEPLVDRLGGGN
-1484 ADTPVYGVERTEGP
+1484 PVYGVERVEGP
-1498 LPERAASYLDR
+1498 LEVRASSYLDR
-1509 IREIAGGRPIAVG
+1509 IREIAAGRAVAVG

-1533 VAQQLRGQGH
+1533 VARQLRAAGH
-1543 EIALVVLL
+1543 GVALVVLL
-1551 DTVQPSEAVPD
+1551 DTVQPSEPIPD
-1562 TLDEAEARWKRYSE
+1562 TLDEAEARWKRYAE
-1576 FAKKT
+1576 FAKRT
-1581 YGLDVQVPREFLAEH
+1581 YGLDVEVPRDFLAEH
-1596 GEDGVLAMLLEAMGS
+1596 GEDGVLDMLLEALGA

-1634 QSADLTNW
+1634 QSADLASW
-1642 AGTGA
+1642 KGVGA

-1672 VDPDGGWAQI
+1672 VDPDGGWAGV

-1687 IVHLSGDH
+1687 IVHLRGDH
-1695 LAIVDEPVVGTVGK
+1695 LAVVDEPVVGTVGK
-1709 HLARRLSELDSDVLK
+1709 HLARRLSELDAGELK
-1724 GPDA
+1724 GSDA

>member
-19 VCRATGLE
+19 VCRATGLDI
-27 LSKVTD
+27 SKVTD

-67 YQHPTIATLA
+67 YQHPTIESLA
-77 EYAINGPVESDEP
+77 EYAINGPTEADEP
-90 VDLHTFRERGAGM
+90 ADLHTFRERGAGM
-103 EFDVAIIGM
+103 EFDVAVIGL
-112 ATRFPGGADTPEAT
+112 ATRFPGGADSPEAT
-126 WELLSSGRDATGPRP
+126 WDLLAEGRDATSPRP
-141 ASRWSEWAGDAY
+141 ATRWAEWAGDAY

-158 AEAPDSGGWLAD
+158 AEAPDRAGWLD
-170 DEVRDF
+170 DAEVRDF

-210 LPASDLKGHEVGVFI
+210 LPASDLKGREVGVFI
-225 GSSSSDFQVFLTADS
+225 GASSSDYQLFLTSDS

-248 TGASNSIISNRV
+248 TGSSNAIISNRV

-279 SLVTIHEAV
+279 SLVAIHEAV

-320 AALSPDGKIKAFS
+320 AALSPDGRIKAFS

-360 DQILAVIKGSAVN
+360 DEILAVVKGSAVN

-395 AYADAGVNPR
+395 AYADAGVDPR

-416 TILGDPIEASALGQ
+416 TILGDPIEATALGQ
-430 VLGRGRDADKP
+430 VLGRGRDADRP

-462 LAKVVLGMNKDA
+462 LAKIVLGMNKDA

-489 FDTARLSVVT
+489 FDAARLRVVT
-499 DTTAWP
+499 ETTPWP

-532 QPTPVMALTDADA
+532 QPAPVQVVDAD
-545 APGADAGAGEAGSVT
+545 PAD
-560 AAGADS
+560 
-566 AAGGVDG
+566 
-573 DVVVVAPGAGTTADA
+573 
-588 EQGTDAGQGTDTAG
+588 EQ
-602 TDDVARSV
+602 DVARCV
-610 AEAVAR
+610 AEAVER
-616 NAETLATTGTSA
+616 NAEELATTGTSA

-640 SLPSRRRATAGQIAD
+640 SLPSRRKAAAGRIAD
-655 WLEAQDDSLD
+655 WLEEQDDSVD
-665 LGAVARTLATRNHG
+665 LGAVARTLAARNHG

-743 LFASCLDAVDDLI
+743 LFASCLDAVDELI

-765 EMFLDDEVTYGVET
+765 EMFLDDSVTYGVET

-786 IQIALIDT
+786 IQVALIDT
-794 LKALGASPEA
+794 LRALGAKPEA

-817 ATGGLNLEDAVRVI
+817 ATGGLSLEDAVRVI

-842 QQVSDEDAGAMALV
+842 QQVSDEEAGAMALV

-897 EFVAWVEE
+897 DFVAWVEE

-936 GLEPRPLTAA
+936 GLEPRPLTSS

-958 AGDGPIHSEEYWVKG
+958 AGHEPIHAEEYWVKG

-986 AVDDGYVTFLEFAPN
+986 AVDAGYVTFLEFAPN

-1020 NLLYSLKRKESEADT
+1020 NLLFTLKRKESEADT
-1035 LLNAIAQLYVHG
+1035 LLHAIAQLYVHG
-1047 HTIDMPSVVEMLH
+1047 HSVDMPSVVEMLH

-1068 YAAVPGTQWKR
+1068 YAEVPGTEWKR
-1079 RTLWPAVTAGGGSGE
+1079 RTLWPSVTAGGGSGE
-1094 GRMPGAHV
+1094 GRMPGSHV

-1110 WQARAEVVPSVDALM
+1110 WQVRAEVVPSVDALM
-1125 TAAAASVVEGATL
+1125 QAAAASVLEGATL

-1171 VGDGAAPRF
+1171 GEAAGAF
-1180 ELVAECAVTGGTPI
+1180 TLVAECAVSGGIPI
-1194 DPDAAPE
+1194 DPDTAPE

-1209 DAPVVEGDE
+1209 DAPVVDDA
-1218 DDDEAS
+1218 DDDDNSAD
-1224 GRWDPNSGE
+1224 GRWDPASGE
-1233 KIGDR
+1233 KIADR
-1238 LARIIG
+1238 LARIVG

-1296 NDVTDMVTFAVENP
+1296 NDVADMVTFAVENP
-1310 EQVGELAAQQA
+1310 EEVGELAAQQA
-1321 SGEGAV
+1321 RGEGAV

-1333 DGGAAAAG
+1333 DSGAAAAD
-1341 AAGAA
+1341 AD
-1346 VAGGAAAGG
+1346 AAADTGV
-1355 GASGAADADSV
+1355 A
-1366 SIAPRDD
+1366 IAPRDD

-1388 AAPGVTGALPTIDDA
+1388 AAPGVTGALPSISED
-1403 TRATLAAR
+1403 TRAALAAR
-1411 LSERSGGDIS
+1411 LSERSGGEIT
-1421 AEQVAGVTTIAE
+1421 AEQLAGAATISE
-1433 VADLLRPFTESA
+1433 VADLLRPFTETA
-1445 VEGNVRV
+1445 VEGNIRV
-1452 LREGSDQRTPL
+1452 LREGSPERTPL

-1469 GGSSFVYEPLVERLA
+1469 GGSSFVYEPLVERLH
-1484 ADTPVYGVERTEGP
+1484 ADSPVYGVERTEGP
-1498 LPERAASYLDR
+1498 LSERAAGYLER
-1509 IREIAGGRPIAVG
+1509 IREIAAGRAIAVG

-1533 VAQQLRGQGH
+1533 VAHQLRAAGD
-1543 EIALVVLL
+1543 EVALVVLL
-1551 DTVQPSEAVPD
+1551 DTVQPSEPVPD
-1562 TLDEAEARWKRYSE
+1562 TLDEAEARWKRYSD

-1581 YGLDVQVPREFLAEH
+1581 YDLDVAVPREFLAEH
-1596 GEDGVLAMLLEAMGS
+1596 GEDGVLAMLLQALGD
-1611 EANAMGGGVIE
+1611 EANTMGGGVIE

-1634 QSADLTNW
+1634 QSADLSDW
-1642 AGTGA
+1642 ASTGA

-1672 VDPDGGWAQI
+1672 IDPDGGWAAI

-1687 IVHLSGDH
+1687 IVQLTGDH
-1695 LAIVDEPVVGTVGK
+1695 LALVDEPVVGTVGK
-1709 HLARRLSELDSDVLK
+1709 HLARRLSELDSEVLK
-1724 GPDA
+1724 GSDA

>member
-8 VVELREWLRGW
+8 VVELREWLRDW
-19 VCRATGLE
+19 VCRASGLDA
-27 LSKVTD
+27 SKVTD

-46 AVTLSADLED
+46 AVSISADLED

-67 YQHPTIATLA
+67 YQHPTIASLA
-77 EYAINGPVESDEP
+77 EYVVNGPAEEGPPS
-90 VDLHTFRERGAGM
+90 DLHTFRHRGAGM
-103 EFDVAIIGM
+103 EFDVAVIGM

-126 WELLSSGRDATGPRP
+126 WDLLAGGTDATGPRP
-141 ASRWSEWAGDAY
+141 ATRWEEWAGDSY

-158 AEAPDSGGWLAD
+158 AEAPNRGGWLD
-170 DEVRDF
+170 DSEVRDF

-195 RLALELTWEALENAH
+195 RLALELTWEALENAY
-210 LPASDLKGHEVGVFI
+210 LPASDLKGREVSVFI
-225 GSSSSDFQVFLTADS
+225 GSSSSDYQVFLTSDS

-248 TGASNSIISNRV
+248 TGASNAIISNRV

-279 SLVTIHEAV
+279 SLVTVHEAV

-320 AALSPDGKIKAFS
+320 AALSPDGKIKSFS
-333 SDANGICRAEGGG
+333 ADADGICRAEGGA

-360 DQILAVIKGSAVN
+360 DEILAVIKGSAVN

-380 MTAPNPDAQVAVLRQ
+380 MTAPNPDAQVSVLRQ
-395 AYADAGVNPR
+395 AYADAGVDPR
-405 EVDYIEAHGTG
+405 DVDYIEAHGTG
-416 TILGDPIEASALGQ
+416 TILGDPIEATALGQ
-430 VLGRGRDADKP
+430 VLGRGRDADRP

-462 LAKVVLGMNKDA
+462 LAKVILGIGHDA

-489 FDTARLSVVT
+489 FDAARLSVVT
-499 DTTAWP
+499 ETTPWP
-505 RYSGRALAGVSGF
+505 RYSGKAVAGVSGF

-532 QPTPVMALTDADA
+532 QPRPVGAVDADVA
-545 APGADAGAGEAGSVT
+545 EDGTESGADTVAADSTADST
-560 AAGADS
+560 AA
-566 AAGGVDG
+566 
-573 DVVVVAPGAGTTADA
+573 TTADSTAAVA
-588 EQGTDAGQGTDTAG
+588 EADS
-602 TDDVARSV
+602 VARSV
-610 AEAVAR
+610 VDAVER
-616 NAETLATTGTSA
+616 NAEELATTGTSV

-640 SLPSRRRATAGQIAD
+640 SLPSRRKSTAGRMAD
-655 WLEAQDDSLD
+655 WLEKQDDSVN
-665 LGAVARTLATRNHG
+665 LGAVARSLATRNHG

-686 GHTRAELVAGL
+686 GHTREELVAGL
-697 RALAAGDPGPGVFS
+697 RSLEAGDPGPGVFS

-720 VWVFAGFGAQHRKM
+720 VWVFSGFGAQHRKM

-743 LFASCLDAVDDLI
+743 LFASCLDAVDELI
-756 DFEAGYRMA
+756 DFEAGYRLA
-765 EMFLDDEVTYGVET
+765 EMFLDDSVTYEVEN

-786 IQIALIDT
+786 VQVALIDT
-794 LKALGASPEA
+794 LKALGAKPEA

-817 ATGGLNLEDAVRVI
+817 ASGGLNLEDAVRVI

-842 QQVSDEDAGAMALV
+842 QQVSDDEAGAMALV

-936 GLEPRPLTAA
+936 GLEPAQLKAG
-946 LFSSVDREVLYR
+946 LFSSVDRETFYR
-958 AGDGPIHSEEYWVKG
+958 AGHEPIHAEEYWVKG
-973 MRHQVWFTHAVRK
+973 MRHSVWFTHAVRK
-986 AVDDGYVTFLEFAPN
+986 AVEAGYVTFLEFAPN
-1001 PVAAMSIAA
+1001 PVAAMSVAA

-1020 NLLYSLKRKESEADT
+1020 NLLYTLKRKESEADT

-1047 HTIDMPSVVEMLH
+1047 HEVDMNRVVEMLH
-1060 GHVTGAGR
+1060 GYVTGPER
-1068 YAAVPGTQWKR
+1068 YAAIPGTEWKR
-1079 RTLWPAVTAGGGSGE
+1079 RTLWPTVTAGGGSGE
-1094 GRMPGAHV
+1094 GRMPGSHV

-1110 WQARAEVVPSVDALM
+1110 WQVQAAVVPSVDVLM
-1125 TAAAASVVEGATL
+1125 TAAAASVVDGATL
-1138 TAVNRPGLLPASG
+1138 TAVRRPGVLPAAG
-1151 AVTTTMTPHPGGASL
+1151 TVTTSMTPHPGGASL

-1171 VGDGAAPRF
+1171 VVDDQATTTTFA
-1180 ELVAECAVTGGTPI
+1180 LVAECAVTGGTPI
-1194 DPDAAPE
+1194 GPDDQAE
-1201 PHYVSAES
+1201 GHYVSAES
-1209 DAPVVEGDE
+1209 DGPVMDP
-1218 DDDEAS
+1218 DDDDDADT
-1224 GRWDPNSGE
+1224 RWNPDSGE
-1233 KIGDR
+1233 SIADR
-1238 LARIIG
+1238 LARIVG

-1272 IKNRVEHEFS
+1272 IKNRVEHEFA

-1289 AMRDASL
+1289 AMRDASM
-1296 NDVTDMVTFAVENP
+1296 NDVVSMVTYAVENP
-1310 EQVGELAAQQA
+1310 DEVGELADQQ
-1321 SGEGAV
+1321 SRGEGAV
-1327 DVAALR
+1327 DVTSLNGEGSGASGAGARAA
-1333 DGGAAAAG
+1333 GAGVAAAG
-1341 AAGAA
+1341 AG
-1346 VAGGAAAGG
+1346 VAGVAAAGAT
-1355 GASGAADADSV
+1355 ASGSGGV
-1366 SIAPRDD
+1366 NIAPRDD

-1388 AAPGVTGALPTIDDA
+1388 AAPGVTGTLPEIDG
-1403 TRATLAAR
+1403 TVRETLAVR
-1411 LSERSGGDIS
+1411 LSERSGGEIS
-1421 AEQVAGVTTIAE
+1421 AEQLAAATTVAE
-1433 VADLLRPFTESA
+1433 VADLLRPFTETA

-1452 LREGSDQRTPL
+1452 LRDGSADRTPV

-1498 LPERAASYLDR
+1498 LAERAASYLDR

-1533 VAQQLRGQGH
+1533 TARQLRAGGD
-1543 EIALVVLL
+1543 EVALVVLL
-1551 DTVQPSEAVPD
+1551 DTVQPSEPVPD
-1562 TLDEAEARWKRYSE
+1562 TIDEAVLRWKRYSD
-1576 FAKKT
+1576 FAKTT
-1581 YGLDVQVPREFLAEH
+1581 YGLDLAVPREVLEEH
-1596 GEDGVLAMLLEAMGS
+1596 GEDGILAMLLEGLGE

-1634 QSADLTNW
+1634 QSVDL
-1642 AGTGA
+1642 GA
-1647 EVPFVLYR
+1647 WSDIGSSVPFVLYR

-1672 VDPDGGWAQI
+1672 VDTDGGWARI
-1682 VTELE
+1682 VDDLE
-1687 IVHLSGDH
+1687 IVQLRGDH
-1695 LAIVDEPVVGTVGK
+1695 LAVVDEPEVGTVGK
-1709 HLARRLSELDSDVLK
+1709 HLARRLSEIDAARPQDK
-1724 GPDA
+1724 GAGE